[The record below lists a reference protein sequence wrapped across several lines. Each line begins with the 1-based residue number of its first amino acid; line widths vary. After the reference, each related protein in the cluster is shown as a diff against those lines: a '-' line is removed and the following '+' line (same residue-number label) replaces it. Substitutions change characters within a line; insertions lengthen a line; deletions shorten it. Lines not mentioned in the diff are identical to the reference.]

1 MDRYKKVIKL
11 RILLLSILV
20 IFSVILGIYDVF
32 LTSPE
37 VKESDLF
44 SFQCGSTSALSN
56 YYHSLQR
63 DVTRRKEIEAS
74 VQQGKR

>member
-44 SFQCGSTSALSN
+44 SFQCGSTSALGLLEQLLSF
-56 YYHSLQR
+56 
-63 DVTRRKEIEAS
+63 VTEGCYET
-74 VQQGKR
+74 KRN